1 MLSAG
6 VGRHNQAAAGTSMA
20 AAAKVPPK
28 FAIRAR
34 LAYQSTS
41 PVELSLTPGDFY
53 FVTHTNPPSAY
64 ALKPPPPPPISA
76 APTPPPPPECGPW
89 LEATDP
95 VRNLKGLVPTAY
107 VEILGPTRQ
116 QQQQQQQQ
124 QRAAIAAPAPL
135 GSNST
140 PTPASAAAPA
150 LALTVPTT
158 TVVYAFDPEQS
169 DELLARPGDHLH
181 VLAHSGE
188 HWAVAQF
195 VGKPG
200 APGLIPFS
208 YLAMRDPNTQH
219 PIRDVHADILARG
232 RLPTLRAWKARHSA
246 PPAMPAARHSD
257 PNPHGIQAVS
267 GGPPRIQPHN
277 KPLSYQSAGSA
288 ASLDSGIAGTA
299 RLAVPGAPPPLML
312 ARIPPAGTNPLP
324 GPQSPSDARL
334 VAVTIPAYEYRAEPD
349 DYWYAVHTHRAD
361 GARAVLYR
369 HANEVRDAALVVD
382 AWTRAERLPPVP
394 GTDVVLDARN
404 DAASETYTRARRPD
418 LEAFLAA
425 LIAHPSADRLL
436 SAPAVA
442 HFFRPHAGDKLRRP
456 SVPVDPSAAGI
467 TPRASRDAIMG
478 APGPSSRPT
487 SSGHD
492 PLLIKSRPT
501 SAEHMDAAALAAA
514 AVADPTAS
522 AAAVTPP
529 SLALKIKIVAGAD
542 VVAIRCNPATLT
554 YTALIAKIADKL
566 YAGDMA
572 RIGRLMWRKQAAD
585 APHAGSA
592 ASAAHEA
599 GEWVELDGEMAL
611 ADAVKVAG
619 DRMLVYVQ

>member
-1 MLSAG
+1 Q
-6 VGRHNQAAAGTSMA
+6 H
-20 AAAKVPPK
+20 
-28 FAIRAR
+28 
-34 LAYQSTS
+34 
-41 PVELSLTPGDFY
+41 
-53 FVTHTNPPSAY
+53 
-64 ALKPPPPPPISA
+64 
-76 APTPPPPPECGPW
+76 
-89 LEATDP
+89 
-95 VRNLKGLVPTAY
+95 
-107 VEILGPTRQ
+107 Q
-116 QQQQQQQQ
+116 QHQQPHQQHQQQ
-124 QRAAIAAPAPL
+124 QRAAIATPAPL
-135 GSNST
+135 GSNSALT
-140 PTPASAAAPA
+140 PTSAPAPA
-150 LALTVPTT
+150 LALTVPTST
-158 TVVYAFDPEQS
+158 AQPTSAPASPTAIDTSAFPATVVYAFDPEQS
-169 DELLARPGDHLH
+169 DELLARPGDHVH

-188 HWAVAQF
+188 HWAVAHF

-208 YLAMRDPNTQH
+208 YLAVRDPTTQH

-246 PPAMPAARHSD
+246 PPAMPPARHSD

-267 GGPPRIQPHN
+267 GGPPRIQPHH

-288 ASLDSGIAGTA
+288 VSLDSGIAGTA

-312 ARIPPAGTNPLP
+312 ARIPPAGANPPP

-369 HANEVRDAALVVD
+369 HANEMRDVAHVVD

-456 SVPVDPSAAGI
+456 SVPVDPSAAGL

-501 SAEHMDAAALAAA
+501 SAEHTDAAALAAA
-514 AVADPTAS
+514 DPA

-599 GEWVELDGEMAL
+599 GEWVELDGEAAL